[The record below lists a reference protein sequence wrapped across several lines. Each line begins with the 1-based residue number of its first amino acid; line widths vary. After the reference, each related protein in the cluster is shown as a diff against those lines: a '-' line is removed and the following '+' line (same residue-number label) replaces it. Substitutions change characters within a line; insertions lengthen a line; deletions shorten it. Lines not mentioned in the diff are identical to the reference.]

1 VTVST
6 QNDEVSEMLVTV
18 AACLIGF
25 SSRRY
30 LEANSHGRQMAVPL
44 VLIWLSFLLWA
55 APLAADSE
63 QGASVVYAARR
74 GWHIDIGFAA
84 EDLAAPLNT
93 IAADLPGVRYLFF
106 GFGDKHYLLAKNHH
120 APQMLAALWP
130 GSGIMLV
137 TGLMGTPDAAF
148 GAESVV
154 TLRLSAEQM
163 RVLQSF
169 IWKSFLSEND
179 TLNVYQNGQY
189 ENSLYF
195 LATSNYSAF
204 HTCNTWG
211 AEALHM
217 SGLPIHSTGVIFA
230 GQLWSQV
237 EREGRRSQ
245 AATSGASLPPGVQTP
260 HSAQTPP
267 AQ

>member
-1 VTVST
+1 
-6 QNDEVSEMLVTV
+6 M
-18 AACLIGF
+18 
-25 SSRRY
+25 
-30 LEANSHGRQMAVPL
+30 M
-44 VLIWLSFLLWA
+44 WLSFLLWA
-55 APLAADSE
+55 APSPADSDE
-63 QGASVVYAARR
+63 GASVVYAARR
-74 GWHIDIGFAA
+74 GWHIDIGLAA

-106 GFGDKHYLLAKNHH
+106 GFGDMHYLLAENHN

-130 GSGIMLV
+130 GAGIMLV

-148 GAESVV
+148 GSKSVV
-154 TLRLSAEQM
+154 SLRLSAEQM

-169 IWKSFLSEND
+169 IWKSFLTEND
-179 TLNVYQNGQY
+179 TLTVYRNGPY

-195 LATSNYSAF
+195 LATSMYSAF

-237 EREGRRSQ
+237 RRAERQNHGVKNTDAGVKNNDAVSR
-245 AATSGASLPPGVQTP
+245 ASLLLTAGEWPPR
-260 HSAQTPP
+260 
-267 AQ
+267 